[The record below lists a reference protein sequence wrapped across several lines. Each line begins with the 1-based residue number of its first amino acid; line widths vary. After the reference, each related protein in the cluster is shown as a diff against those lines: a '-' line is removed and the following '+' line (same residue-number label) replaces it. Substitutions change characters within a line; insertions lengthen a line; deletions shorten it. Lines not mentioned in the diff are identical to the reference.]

1 GLMQVDTPPKLGV
14 LPVGTTNDYAR
25 ALNFAKNPL
34 EALRIIAKQE
44 TIRVDIGKANETEF
58 FINNAAGGKITEIT
72 Y

>member
-1 GLMQVDTPPKLGV
+1 MQVDTPPKLGV

-25 ALNFAKNPL
+25 ALNFAKDPL

-58 FINNAAGGKITEIT
+58 SLITQLVGK
-72 Y
+72 